1 MKKKF
6 KGGTQYNN
14 LFFKAD
20 SIQVFDYILSKNNEE
35 RESTFK
41 NILLCLKEQLLSFE
55 SKDEIITR
63 YLFENIKLCFNI
75 YKNFQGDS
83 KINNE
88 ILYLLNTN
96 SRKFKTIKIQPI
108 NYDEI
113 FYFNDTFFLNPE
125 NIYSQLKQNY
135 EFNDISEYKNIL
147 EHILLISNINIK
159 EKYKKNNYLN
169 NILSIDIIKLKL
181 YNSSYNTIKKY
192 SYNIYNSNIKNINY
206 IPQETIII
214 YNKIFS
220 RINQTVN
227 F

>member
-1 MKKKF
+1 M
-6 KGGTQYNN
+6 
-14 LFFKAD
+14 
-20 SIQVFDYILSKNNEE
+20 
-35 RESTFK
+35 
-41 NILLCLKEQLLSFE
+41 
-55 SKDEIITR
+55 
-63 YLFENIKLCFNI
+63 
-75 YKNFQGDS
+75 
-83 KINNE
+83 
-88 ILYLLNTN
+88 
-96 SRKFKTIKIQPI
+96 
-108 NYDEI
+108 
-113 FYFNDTFFLNPE
+113 
-125 NIYSQLKQNY
+125 
-135 EFNDISEYKNIL
+135 